1 MAETEYSTTT
11 ELPVETVW
19 AFVSEMDQWATML
32 TGYKTHEKQSQTDS
46 LWTLKGDIG
55 ALARVVRFQVH
66 ITEWNGPS
74 RVAFDL
80 KGLNEPL
87 EGGGTF
93 ELRTRASGE
102 AESASPARGGGPVVR
117 FFQAIVRA
125 LMRWFGDGASRRATV
140 ADSMPGESMAE
151 LRFRLEVNPGGP
163 MAPMVNALMKP
174 AMLPA
179 AEQLAEGIMARLE
192 EIHGTKA

>member
-1 MAETEYSTTT
+1 MDNWAPLVTGYQAHEQQSETE
-11 ELPVETVW
+11 
-19 AFVSEMDQWATML
+19 
-32 TGYKTHEKQSQTDS
+32 S

-93 ELRTRASGE
+93 ELRTRTSGE
-102 AESASPARGGGPVVR
+102 AASEPPAPGGGPMAR

-125 LMRWFGDGASRRATV
+125 LMRWFGGGASRRATV
-140 ADSMPGESMAE
+140 ADSMPGESTAE
-151 LRFRLEVNPGGP
+151 LCFRLEVNPGGP

>member
-1 MAETEYSTTT
+1 
-11 ELPVETVW
+11 VKKIDNW
-19 AFVSEMDQWATML
+19 APLV
-32 TGYKTHEKQSQTDS
+32 TGYRAHEQQSETDS

-55 ALARVVRFQVH
+55 ALARVIQFQVH

-87 EGGGTF
+87 AGGGSF
-93 ELRTRASGE
+93 EMRACGSGE
-102 AESASPARGGGPVVR
+102 AATGPAASRSNPVSRFFEAIARSLLRLFGGGAP
-117 FFQAIVRA
+117 
-125 LMRWFGDGASRRATV
+125 RRAA
-140 ADSMPGESMAE
+140 ADDAGPGESTAE

-163 MAPMVNALMKP
+163 MAPMLNALMKP
-174 AMLPA
+174 VMLPA
-179 AEQLAEGIMARLE
+179 AEQLADGIVAKLE

>member
-1 MAETEYSTTT
+1 MDN
-11 ELPVETVW
+11 W
-19 AFVSEMDQWATML
+19 APLVS
-32 TGYKTHEKQSQTDS
+32 GYQAHERQSETDS

-55 ALARVVRFQVH
+55 ALARVVQFQVH

-87 EGGGTF
+87 EGGGSF
-93 ELRTRASGE
+93 EVRTGTSG
-102 AESASPARGGGPVVR
+102 ESASVSPASAGGPMAR
-117 FFQAIVRA
+117 LFEAIARA
-125 LMRWFGDGASRRATV
+125 LMRWFGGGGPRRATAV
-140 ADSMPGESMAE
+140 DRGPGESAAE

-174 AMLPA
+174 ALLPA